1 MIVIVDYGVGN
12 VGSIANMLRKVG
24 APVQVGRTSDDL
36 SAASKL
42 ILPGVGAFDNG
53 MANLRNRGL
62 VPILNELV
70 LDKNVPILGIC
81 LGMHLFAKRS
91 EEGQDEGLGWI
102 DAEVVRI
109 NFGGGHKK
117 LKVPHMGWN
126 TVSVRDDD
134 GQSLVPQPSRFYIVH
149 AYHLACRVE
158 VDIAGR
164 TNYGYEFASVV
175 RRRNIQGVQF
185 HPEKSLRFGMELL
198 NRFWQSGG

>member
-24 APVQVGRTSDDL
+24 APVQIGQTSNEL
-36 SAASKL
+36 TVASKL

-53 MANLRNRGL
+53 ISSLRARGL

-70 LDKNVPILGIC
+70 LERNVPILGIC

-91 EEGQDEGLGWI
+91 EEGREEGLGWL
-102 DAEVVRI
+102 DADVVRFS
-109 NFGGGHKK
+109 FGADSNR

-126 TVSVRDDD
+126 TVAIPGED
-134 GQSLVPQPSRFYIVH
+134 GHSLVPQPSRFYFVH
-149 AYHLACRVE
+149 AYHLACRDDADV
-158 VDIAGR
+158 AGR
-164 TNYGYEFASVV
+164 TTYGYDFTSVV
-175 RRRNIQGVQF
+175 RRRNINGVQF

-198 NRFWQSGG
+198 GRFWQSGG